1 MKRLFT
7 LILSLCCLSAAV
19 QAQTESPLPK
29 MFAHRGCWSK
39 IVPENS
45 IPAVGRAARHGYMGI
60 ELDVK
65 MTKDNKM
72 VIMHDKWINRTCR
85 NASDY
90 SKLTEKVRVSDLT
103 FKELREN
110 YVLAS
115 PKAEYRTQVPT
126 LEEILKECKKHK
138 IVPMLHSKYV
148 ESYRLAQ
155 KIMGDNWVCFT
166 GNVEGMKECRTFSK
180 CLILYGIRPHNADH
194 AFELLPQLGGKV
206 GVSSMQR
213 EALTRERIQ
222 KFREL
227 GYEVQQSIYRA
238 PREVLALRD
247 GTTMILSDFC
257 LMPDP
262 NNNPAK
268 VITIDPQ
275 ELAQGQTL
283 VFNADGKVKDGGV
296 ALDIEFEG
304 AIEVEFGKDKL
315 YTLFGNG
322 TTKHDR
328 LGTRFINA
336 KGYVKLHGIEP
347 SKIKSAKVYFYDF
360 PLE

>member
-1 MKRLFT
+1 MRRLLT
-7 LILSLCCLSAAV
+7 LILSLCCISAVAL
-19 QAQTESPLPK
+19 AQTESSLPK

-65 MTKDNKM
+65 MTKDGKM
-72 VIMHDKWINRTCR
+72 VIMHDKWLNRTCR

-90 SKLTEKVRVSDLT
+90 SKLTEKVRVSDVT

-115 PKAEYRTQVPT
+115 SNPEYRTQVPT
-126 LEEILKECKKHK
+126 LKEILLECKRHN

-155 KIMGDNWVCFT
+155 KIMGDNWICFT
-166 GNVEGMKECRTFSK
+166 GNIEGMKECRTFSK
-180 CLILYGIRPHNADH
+180 CLILYAIRPHDADH

-213 EALTRERIQ
+213 EALTRERI
-222 KFREL
+222 KRFREL
-227 GYEVQQSIYRA
+227 GYEVQQSVYRA
-238 PREVLALRD
+238 PREVYALRD
-247 GTTMILSDFC
+247 GTTMILSDFS

-268 VITIDPQ
+268 VVTVDPQ
-275 ELAQGQTL
+275 ELAQGHTL
-283 VFNADGKVKDGGV
+283 AFSADKRVKDGGV
-296 ALDIEFEG
+296 AIDIEFEG
-304 AIEVEFGKDKL
+304 AIEVELGKNRY
-315 YTLFGNG
+315 YTLYSNG
-322 TTKHDR
+322 AVQHDR
-328 LGTRFINA
+328 VGTRFISE
-336 KGYVKLHGIEP
+336 KGYVKLHAIDD
-347 SKIKSAKVYFYDF
+347 SKIKAAKVYFYEF
-360 PLE
+360 